1 MPPESNPSPNVLPK
15 LARSAMPAAA
25 EQPTKRSPAQIKADQ
40 LFQGQQEILIEHKG
54 ETYQLRITRNDKLIL
69 TK

>member
-1 MPPESNPSPNVLPK
+1 
-15 LARSAMPAAA
+15 MPAAA
-25 EQPTKRSPAQIKADQ
+25 EQPTKRSPVQIKADQ